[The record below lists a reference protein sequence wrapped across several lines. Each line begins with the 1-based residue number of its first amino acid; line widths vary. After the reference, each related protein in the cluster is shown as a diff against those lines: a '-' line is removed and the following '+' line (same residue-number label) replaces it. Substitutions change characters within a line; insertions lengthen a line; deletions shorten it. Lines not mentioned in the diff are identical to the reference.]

1 MFKTMTKKDA
11 TPSIEPNAS
20 LSATSATCMVAKGTT
35 IEGKF
40 ISNEDTQ
47 INGTIRGEVICKQRL
62 LMGPTGWI
70 EGTIHT
76 HSAII
81 KGYIKGTI
89 IVQGVLHL
97 ESTAKVD
104 GIILAKAIQVES
116 GAQYN
121 GECKIGER
129 FVKDEKPLAAVA

>member
-1 MFKTMTKKDA
+1 MFKSTTKTDKNP
-11 TPSIEPNAS
+11 TISPSN
-20 LSATSATCMVAKGTT
+20 LSTEGATCMIAKGTT

-40 ISNEDTQ
+40 TSTENVQ
-47 INGTIRGEVICKQRL
+47 INGTIKGEVVCKKRL
-62 LMGPTGWI
+62 MMGATGCI
-70 EGTIHT
+70 EGTINT
-76 HSAII
+76 HSATI

-89 IVQGVLHL
+89 IVTGILHL

-104 GIILAKAIQVES
+104 GIILAKTLQVEE

-129 FVKDEKPLAAVA
+129 FVKDEKALAAVA

>member
-1 MFKTMTKKDA
+1 MFRTTKTDENPTIQPA
-11 TPSIEPNAS
+11 TS
-20 LSATSATCMVAKGTT
+20 LSSTGSICMISKGTT

-40 ISNEDTQ
+40 TSNEDAQ
-47 INGTIRGEVICKQRL
+47 INGTIKGEVYCKQRL

-70 EGTIHT
+70 EGTINT
-76 HSAII
+76 QSATI
-81 KGYIKGTI
+81 KGYVKGTI

-104 GIILAKAIQVES
+104 GIIMAKTLQVEA

-129 FVKDEKPLAAVA
+129 FVKDKKVLSAVA

>member
-1 MFKTMTKKDA
+1 MTKKDA

-20 LSATSATCMVAKGTT
+20 LSATGATCMVAKGTT

-40 ISNEDTQ
+40 ISNEDAQ

-76 HSAII
+76 HSATI

>member
-1 MFKTMTKKDA
+1 MFRSTKKEE
-11 TPSIEPNAS
+11 TPTIQPTTA
-20 LSATSATCMVAKGTT
+20 LSSTGTICMISKGTT

-40 ISNEDTQ
+40 TSEEDAQ
-47 INGTIRGEVICKQRL
+47 INGTIKGEVYCKKRL
-62 LMGPTGWI
+62 VMGPTGWI
-70 EGTIHT
+70 EGTINTHT
-76 HSAII
+76 ATI

-89 IVQGVLHL
+89 IVQDVLHL

-104 GIILAKAIQVES
+104 GTIMAKTIQVES

-129 FVKDEKPLAAVA
+129 FIKDEKVLAAVA

>member
-1 MFKTMTKKDA
+1 MFKKTTKTDA
-11 TPSIEPNAS
+11 VPSIQPSTA
-20 LSATSATCMVAKGTT
+20 LSSTGSICMIAKGTT

-40 ISNEDTQ
+40 TSQEAAQ
-47 INGTIRGEVICKQRL
+47 INGTIKGEVICKQRL

-70 EGTIHT
+70 EGTIHANAAT
-76 HSAII
+76 I

>member
-1 MFKTMTKKDA
+1 MFKTSTKTDSSPA
-11 TPSIEPNAS
+11 IHPTTS
-20 LSATSATCMVAKGTT
+20 LSTTGATCMISKGTT

-40 ISNEDTQ
+40 TSNEDAQ
-47 INGTIRGEVICKQRL
+47 INGTIKGEVICKQRL

-70 EGTIHT
+70 EGTIRAT
-76 HSAII
+76 SATI

-97 ESTAKVD
+97 DSTANVD
-104 GIILAKAIQVES
+104 GVILAKAIQVES

-129 FVKDEKPLAAVA
+129 FVKEEKPLAAVA

>member
-1 MFKTMTKKDA
+1 MFKTTKTDT
-11 TPSIEPNAS
+11 TPTIQPNS
-20 LSATSATCMVAKGTT
+20 LSSTGSVCMIAKGTK

-40 ISNEDTQ
+40 TSTEDVQ
-47 INGTIRGEVICKQRL
+47 INGTIKGDVICKRRL
-62 LMGPTGWI
+62 MMGPTGCI
-70 EGTIHT
+70 EGTINT
-76 HSAII
+76 QSATI

-104 GIILAKAIQVES
+104 GIIMAKALQVES

-121 GECKIGER
+121 GDCKIGER
-129 FVKDEKPLAAVA
+129 FVKAELPKAAVA